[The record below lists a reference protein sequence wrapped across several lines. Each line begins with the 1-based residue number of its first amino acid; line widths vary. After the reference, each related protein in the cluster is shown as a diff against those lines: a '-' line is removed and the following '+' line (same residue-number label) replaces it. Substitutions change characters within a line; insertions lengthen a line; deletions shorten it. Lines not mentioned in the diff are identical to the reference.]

1 MHRSLPG
8 QQAGAS
14 PVYQHTGVGLSGRTQ
29 NAGAEV
35 RAGGTDYEG
44 DRQLAPS
51 AIILCAAIRK
61 DGDACVAKP
70 VGDREYCIGHL
81 SRGSEE
87 SN

>member
-14 PVYQHTGVGLSGRTQ
+14 PAYQHAGVSLSGRTQ
-29 NAGAEV
+29 NAGATV
-35 RAGGTDYEG
+35 RAGGADWTDPDQE
-44 DRQLAPS
+44 LAPS
-51 AIILCAAIRK
+51 AIITCIAIRK

-81 SRGSEE
+81 RGSERTV
-87 SN
+87 

>member
-1 MHRSLPG
+1 M
-8 QQAGAS
+8 
-14 PVYQHTGVGLSGRTQ
+14 YQHAGVSLSGRTQ

-35 RAGGTDYEG
+35 RAGGVDYGG

-51 AIILCAAIRK
+51 AIITCAAIRK

-81 SRGSEE
+81 RGSERTV
-87 SN
+87 